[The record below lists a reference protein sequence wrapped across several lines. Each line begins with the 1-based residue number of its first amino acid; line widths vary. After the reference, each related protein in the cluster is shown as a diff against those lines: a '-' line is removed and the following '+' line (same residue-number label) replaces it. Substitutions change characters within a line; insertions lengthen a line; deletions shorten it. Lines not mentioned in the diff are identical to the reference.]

1 LALPGIAAVTRTS
14 SDLPLKRIVGIGAG
28 HWAIDLKKT
37 MIFAAPLDRVFA
49 FWANYKEFPHYT
61 THVREFGRPVRPG
74 PAGPLSGLQVS
85 NSLEIPPSPGS
96 FRIKSS
102 RGEPNRIHVF
112 SMRTSWSLW
121 IQDSTTTVNIR
132 MSYSPPGG
140 ALSHGTAT
148 LFRTDSKTLIEKDL
162 VRIKTVLESGT
173 IPRDVQEP
181 RRGASNPYSALKAE
195 QLEE

>member
-1 LALPGIAAVTRTS
+1 
-14 SDLPLKRIVGIGAG
+14 
-28 HWAIDLKKT
+28 
-37 MIFAAPLDRVFA
+37 
-49 FWANYKEFPHYT
+49 
-61 THVREFGRPVRPG
+61 
-74 PAGPLSGLQVS
+74 
-85 NSLEIPPSPGS
+85 
-96 FRIKSS
+96 
-102 RGEPNRIHVF
+102 
-112 SMRTSWSLW
+112 
-121 IQDSTTTVNIR
+121 

-181 RRGASNPYSALKAE
+181 RWGASNPYSALKAE